1 MNVRAK
7 AVSSDTVVVQRW
19 VNPAGVTRIAT
30 LNFLVRRQVH
40 GHLRQ
45 LANALDFM
53 VILASQTTI
62 VIQRLSVGINIQLMY
77 KTISRD
83 ALTSIPRIRGLTLDG
98 IHKLETLLMMPLSM
112 GSFVQPAG
120 LGTPMK
126 EIPRNALK

>member
-19 VNPAGVTRIAT
+19 VTPAGVTRIAT

-53 VILASQTTI
+53 VILAAQTTI